1 MLSMLL
7 LQQPNLR
14 YFLYFQVTHKS
25 NVVPMLF
32 LGLSFVTYFAFM
44 TTTFFQV
51 PKSRILNNIRD
62 ALFTGTF

>member
-1 MLSMLL
+1 
-7 LQQPNLR
+7 
-14 YFLYFQVTHKS
+14 
-25 NVVPMLF
+25 MLF